1 MVTLE
6 ELQDLVYYDP
16 SDRTFCLVWK
26 PRLIDNSGF
35 NTRPAG
41 TKAGCM
47 TAQGYIHI
55 RINGASRK
63 LHRLVYML
71 HNNIKKLSDV
81 PDSIDHIDRD
91 NTNNLIENLRDG
103 SVVAYTGINSRNR
116 DGLGVSK
123 YRGVSLNDKLRNKY
137 TASISINLQE
147 TTLIYYET
155 EEYCAEVY
163 KAACKYLNYDIDEV
177 FNNVNDIE
185 LPTAV
190 IDRILVAKNKKIKE
204 NGSSIFSGV
213 TWSREKQKYIARVSA
228 YENGKN
234 KNYSVGY
241 YNDDY
246 EAAIR
251 RDLFII
257 DKCLHNTP
265 QFIDRQS
272 KEEYLYFRN
281 QFPKETIKLL
291 KVIHSNGDIE
301 IFTGMTK
308 ASDALHIDKKNLS
321 AYLNGRSH
329 NKYEGRF
336 DFSWIYEEKC

>member
-35 NTRPAG
+35 NTRLAG

-213 TWSREKQKYIARVSA
+213 TWSREKQKYIARVHTCKC
-228 YENGKN
+228 NKGKN
-234 KNYSVGY
+234 YNVGY
-241 YNDDY
+241 YTDDY

>member
-35 NTRPAG
+35 NTRLAG

-47 TAQGYIHI
+47 TAQGYVHVY
-55 RINGASRK
+55 INGAARK

-81 PDSIDHIDRD
+81 PTSIDHIDRD

-103 SVVAYTGINSRNR
+103 SVICYTGVNSRNR

-123 YRGVSLNDKLRNKY
+123 YRGVSLSDKLRNKY
-137 TASISINLQE
+137 NASISINLQE
-147 TTLIYYET
+147 TTIVYYKT
-155 EEYCAEVY
+155 EKYCAEVY
-163 KAACKYLNYDIDEV
+163 KAACKYLGYDIDDI
-177 FNNVNDIE
+177 FNSVEDIPLSE
-185 LPTAV
+185 DV
-190 IDRILVAKNKKIKE
+190 INRIQSAKNKKIKE
-204 NGSSIFSGV
+204 KGTSIFSGV
-213 TWSREKQKYIARVSA
+213 TWSRERQKYVARVHT
-228 YENGKN
+228 YECNKS
-234 KNYSVGY
+234 KNYNVGY
-241 YNDDY
+241 YTDEY

-272 KEEYLYFRN
+272 KEEYLYFRD
-281 QFPKETIKLL
+281 QFPKDTIKLL
-291 KVIHSNGDIE
+291 KVTHINGDVE
-301 IFTGMTK
+301 FFTGMTK
-308 ASDALHIDKKNLS
+308 ASDTLHICKKNLS
-321 AYLNGRSH
+321 AYLNGRSY
-329 NKYEGRF
+329 NKYADRF
-336 DFSWIYEEKC
+336 DFSWFYEEKK